1 MIRPP
6 DLLTSIA
13 GETQMHHQ
21 MQISLSIAV
30 RVCARR

>member
-13 GETQMHHQ
+13 GETQMHHP
-21 MQISLSIAV
+21 MQIRLTIAV
-30 RVCARR
+30 GMYARR

>member
-13 GETQMHHQ
+13 GETQMHHSAHKWAE
-21 MQISLSIAV
+21 MLRWAT
-30 RVCARR
+30 C